1 MNTAAW
7 ARVLLFVV
15 PGLWSSNYLIAR
27 LSAGAIAPHA
37 LALGRWTLALLILL
51 PWVWRELARNRQAL
65 RQEWLHL
72 LVLGGTGMWIC
83 GAFVYQAGHSTTA
96 GNIALIYATS
106 PVMVTLVST
115 RMLGERM
122 TRLQGLAVGMALLG
136 VLWVITQGDPG
147 RLRQV
152 QFTAGDGCISLAA
165 ISWVAYSVLLKHW
178 PSQLSPLARLVAI
191 IVGGLVWLVPGTLAE
206 MALVQV
212 PEIGARGWTLI
223 VLGALLPGVLSYG
236 AFSYLQRELGA
247 ARTALM
253 LYVVPI
259 YSAFGAWIVLG
270 EQPGWHHVVGAL
282 LILPSIWLATRR

>member
-1 MNTAAW
+1 MNPASW

-27 LSAGAIAPHA
+27 LSAGVIAPHA

-51 PWVWRELARNRQAL
+51 PWVWRELLERRAAL
-65 RQEWLHL
+65 RREWPHL

-83 GAFVYQAGHSTTA
+83 GAFVYQAGHTTTA

-106 PVMVTLVST
+106 PVLVTVAST
-115 RMLGERM
+115 WLLKERL

-152 QFTAGDGCISLAA
+152 QFTAGDGWISMVAV
-165 ISWVAYSVLLKHW
+165 SWVAYSLLLKHW

-191 IVGGLVWLVPGTLAE
+191 IAGAMLWLLPGTLIEAS
-206 MALVQV
+206 LVDV
-212 PEIGARGWTLI
+212 PPMSASGWGLI
-223 VLGALLPGVLSYG
+223 VLGALLPGVMSYG

-253 LYVVPI
+253 LYLVPV
-259 YSAFGAWIVLG
+259 YSAFGAWAVLG
-270 EQPGWHHVVGAL
+270 ERPGWHHAVGAA
-282 LILPSIWLATRR
+282 LILPSIWLASRR

>member
-152 QFTAGDGCISLAA
+152 QFTAGDGWISLAA
-165 ISWVAYSVLLKHW
+165 VSWVADSVLLKHW
-178 PSQLSPLARLVAI
+178 PSRLSPLARLVAI
-191 IVGGLVWLVPGTLAE
+191 ILGGLVWLLPGTLIE

-212 PEIGARGWTLI
+212 PEIGPRGWTLI

>member
-51 PWVWRELARNRQAL
+51 PFVWRELARNRQAL
-65 RQEWLHL
+65 RQEWRHL

-152 QFTAGDGCISLAA
+152 QFTAGDGWISLAA
-165 ISWVAYSVLLKHW
+165 VSWVAYSVLLKHW
-178 PSQLSPLARLVAI
+178 PSQLSPLARLVAVI
-191 IVGGLVWLVPGTLAE
+191 LGGLVWLVPGTLIE
-206 MALVQV
+206 MALVPV

-236 AFSYLQRELGA
+236 AFSYLQRQLGA

-270 EQPGWHHVVGAL
+270 EQPGWHHVVGAV